1 MYLKWR
7 LSVVKYWNYQ
17 QYFQLLNN
25 LPLLIL
31 FSHESTWNNKW
42 TVTMLTPWA
51 SKELAWYWCKQS
63 CDATFCKVS
72 RRGAC
77 WHRQFIA
84 ASSDMRLFEW
94 KIKVSILN
102 HCSIV
107 LPNTYLYCKCRYGN
121 MTVMSVYL
129 MGINIAQACLT
140 VIININTCL
149 NVGRKKLRYL
159 GRKGKI
165 YEIGQID
172 PIVQK

>member
-1 MYLKWR
+1 
-7 LSVVKYWNYQ
+7 
-17 QYFQLLNN
+17 
-25 LPLLIL
+25 
-31 FSHESTWNNKW
+31 
-42 TVTMLTPWA
+42 
-51 SKELAWYWCKQS
+51 
-63 CDATFCKVS
+63 
-72 RRGAC
+72 
-77 WHRQFIA
+77 
-84 ASSDMRLFEW
+84 
-94 KIKVSILN
+94 
-102 HCSIV
+102 
-107 LPNTYLYCKCRYGN
+107 